1 MELSNSKIIIF
12 WDTEIQFNHFIPVI
26 GYGSATSDEICYL
39 FAYNQNTVQIFPLLN
54 ISIILKH
61 KNQTVHQKQRKFFSK
76 ILWYTKKECPWQGIL
91 ERCYLL
97 DLPVS
102 LLVEQHHILY
112 EHIIS
117 VFLLHKTRVC
127 FVKKYRRYRN
137 ITKTEFT
144 PHPILG
150 VHILLQ
156 SYWMWFLLFWDLL
169 GLHVMLW
176 ALKKSRSFQKR
187 QWLKYKG

>member
-1 MELSNSKIIIF
+1 M
-12 WDTEIQFNHFIPVI
+12 V
-26 GYGSATSDEICYL
+26 
-39 FAYNQNTVQIFPLLN
+39 TVQLLRTKFVTYLHTIKILFKYFPCLIFQSFWN
-54 ISIILKH
+54 IKIKQSI
-61 KNQTVHQKQRKFFSK
+61 KNSANFFCK

-97 DLPVS
+97 DLPVL
-102 LLVEQHHILY
+102 LLVEQHHISY

-169 GLHVMLW
+169 GLHVTLW